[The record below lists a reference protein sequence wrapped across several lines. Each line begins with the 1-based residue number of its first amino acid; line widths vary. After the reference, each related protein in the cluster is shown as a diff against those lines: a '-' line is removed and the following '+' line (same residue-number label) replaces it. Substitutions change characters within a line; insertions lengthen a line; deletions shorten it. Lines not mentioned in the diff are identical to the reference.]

1 MWIEIFVSVIVL
13 LIVAF
18 VWRFV
23 SRVWT
28 SHEPIEPAGNAGILA
43 GLHPRPTLN
52 SGAVALDEPDDELD
66 SDSDVCLDAARH
78 SRPSH
83 KSRKQEHLGT

>member
-1 MWIEIFVSVIVL
+1 MWIEIFVSVIAL

-28 SHEPIEPAGNAGILA
+28 SHEPIEPAGNADILA

-52 SGAVALDEPDDELD
+52 SGAVALDEPDDE
-66 SDSDVCLDAARH
+66 SE
-78 SRPSH
+78 RPWRIAFSLRLQRPAEP
-83 KSRKQEHLGT
+83 S